1 MPCGWYKLADGTVVH
16 INTSRRD
23 SLPKKCVH
31 CHGFAS
37 KLCDHKV
44 ADKDAGWPSD
54 TCDAPIC
61 ERCALH
67 IPGKNLDYCKHHAQ
81 QHQGEVP
88 AALPFEEGAHP

>member
-44 ADKDAGWPSD
+44 AD
-54 TCDAPIC
+54 
-61 ERCALH
+61 
-67 IPGKNLDYCKHHAQ
+67 
-81 QHQGEVP
+81 
-88 AALPFEEGAHP
+88 